1 MWALAAVRNF
11 ENSQGQKVKKVDM
24 TSPEENNKK
33 LQEENKRLQEEL
45 TFYKSISNFPN
56 SLVGNM
62 FVKYINGKK
71 VWVDRQNISHN
82 KELLHKLDVDND
94 VLQWIDDLNITF
106 KDNDW

>member
-1 MWALAAVRNF
+1 MWALAATRNF
-11 ENSQGQKVKKVDM
+11 ENRSQKVKKVDM
-24 TSPEENNKK
+24 TSPEETKR

-62 FVKYINGKK
+62 FVKYIDGKK
-71 VWVDRQNISHN
+71 VWIDRQNISHN
-82 KELLHKLDVDND
+82 KELLHTLDVDND